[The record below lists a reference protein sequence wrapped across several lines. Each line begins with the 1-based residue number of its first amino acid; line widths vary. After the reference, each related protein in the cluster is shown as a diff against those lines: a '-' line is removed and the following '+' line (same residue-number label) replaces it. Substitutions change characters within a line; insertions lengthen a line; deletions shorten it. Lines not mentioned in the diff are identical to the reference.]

1 MTPVIMNSFSPNGRP
16 AARRGL
22 SFPEIAT
29 VLIGL
34 LVAGGVAAQEMPS
47 PPVRYTEAREHQVQ
61 RHLTLPGTVES
72 PTVSLVASEVQG
84 LVARLRVRE
93 GDVVRRGSPLATL
106 RTNSLE
112 ILKRASGAQ
121 LEEAKSRRKLAELS
135 LDRAR
140 QLHGEGVLS
149 QQELD
154 EALYEYNAWQGRVDR
169 LTAEIEQIDHDMKRS
184 VIRAPFGGTIIS
196 KRTEIG
202 EWLDVGSPV
211 VEMISLAILEVRVDV
226 PERFFSKLLPGATAR
241 VSFEALQGYESLG
254 RVSAIIPRADARA
267 RTFPVKVEID
277 NPEGRIGV
285 GMLAEV
291 VLPAG
296 KTYRAT
302 IVPKDAIVQQGRERV
317 VFHLN
322 GEGSVERV
330 PIETGAGIGSW
341 IAVIGPIEAGY
352 RIITRGNERLFHGQ
366 KVEGEPMEYK
376 LP

>member
-1 MTPVIMNSFSPNGRP
+1 MMLVIMNSFSPNGRP

-22 SFPEIAT
+22 SLEIASA
-29 VLIGL
+29 VICLMG
-34 LVAGGVAAQEMPS
+34 AGAVAAQEMPS

-61 RHLTLPGTVES
+61 RRLTLPGTVES

-84 LVARLRVRE
+84 LVARLKVRE
-93 GDVVRRGSPLATL
+93 GDVVRRGAPLATL

-112 ILKRASGAQ
+112 IRKRASEAQ
-121 LEEAKSRRKLAELS
+121 MEEAKSRRKLAELS

-140 QLHGEGVLS
+140 RLHGEGVLS
-149 QQELD
+149 QQEMD
-154 EALYEYNAWQGRVDR
+154 EALYEYDAWQGRVDR
-169 LTAEIEQIDHDMKRS
+169 LTAEIEQIDHDMSRS
-184 VIRAPFGGTIIS
+184 VIRAPFGGTIIT

-211 VEMISLAILEVRVDV
+211 VEIVSLNNLEVRIDV
-226 PERFFSKLLPGATAR
+226 PERFFSKLIPGATAE
-241 VSFEALQGYESLG
+241 VSFEALAGYELLG
-254 RVSAIIPRADARA
+254 RIVAIIPRADPRA

-277 NPEGRIGV
+277 NGEGRIGV

-296 KTYRAT
+296 ETYSAT
-302 IVPKDAIVQQGRERV
+302 VVPKDAIVQQGRERV
-317 VFHLN
+317 VFRLN

-341 IAVIGPIEAGY
+341 IAVVGPIEAGHK
-352 RIITRGNERLFHGQ
+352 IITRGNERLFPGQ
-366 KVEGEPMEYK
+366 TVEGEPLEYK